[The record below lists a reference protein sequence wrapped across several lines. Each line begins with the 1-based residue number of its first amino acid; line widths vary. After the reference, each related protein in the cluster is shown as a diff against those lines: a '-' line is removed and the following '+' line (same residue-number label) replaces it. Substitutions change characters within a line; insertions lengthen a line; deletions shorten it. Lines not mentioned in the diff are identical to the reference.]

1 MSQCS
6 KRSLHHSTSRMTSRT
21 TSQMSL
27 LLDKSEP
34 MIVSAGIKMTM
45 MIRIFS
51 FAFLHI
57 ISIFLINR
65 NAKSASWIVW
75 LLRW

>member
-34 MIVSAGIKMTM
+34 MIVSAECKI
-45 MIRIFS
+45 MIFRLVVYFIYFS
-51 FAFLHI
+51 D
-57 ISIFLINR
+57 NR

-75 LLRW
+75 LLR

>member
-34 MIVSAGIKMTM
+34 MIVSALSAGSKIM
-45 MIRIFS
+45 MM
-51 FAFLHI
+51 
-57 ISIFLINR
+57 
-65 NAKSASWIVW
+65 K
-75 LLRW
+75 